1 MIANEVLKAFV
12 GKNILVSGATGLMGT
27 TALLRLKDYQDI
39 SVRAAYHNKEPFIF
53 ADNISYVKADLRD
66 FEDCKKIVEDVDYV
80 FMFAAVLSTAPVI
93 AKNPV
98 SHIRSNLA
106 MNTQM
111 LEASY
116 SAGVKK
122 FVWLSSSTGYPESR
136 HPLKEDDMFAGDP
149 PDVYFAVG
157 WMSRYTEVLCRMYAD
172 KLKKNMPCLIL
183 RPTTI
188 YGEYEGF
195 DFEKCHMLPALVR
208 RVCDREDPLVV
219 WGDGQNSRDLI
230 YSDDVFDACLSAMER
245 QETFDVFNVGFGRQY
260 TVNEILEMIIEISG
274 FEDARVVY
282 DTSKPSTVKK
292 KLIDLTKSQR
302 ELEFKPKTDIR
313 TGIEKLVNFYKQSKV
328 TV

>member
-1 MIANEVLKAFV
+1 MLPGNY
-12 GKNILVSGATGLMGT
+12 LVAGSAGLMGT
-27 TALLRLKDYQDI
+27 TALLRLKD
-39 SVRAAYHNKEPFIF
+39 VPGVNVKAVYHRRGPRVS
-53 ADNISYVKADLRD
+53 ADNIAHVQADLRNVD
-66 FEDCKKIVEDVDYV
+66 ACKKIVEGIDYV

-98 SHIRSNLA
+98 SHISSNLA

-116 SAGVKK
+116 FAGVKK

-149 PDVYFAVG
+149 PDVYFAIG
-157 WMSRYTEVLCRMYAD
+157 WMSRYTEVLGRMYST
-172 KLKKNMPCLIL
+172 KLKDPMPVVIL

-208 RVCDREDPLVV
+208 RVCDRDDPLVV
-219 WGDGQNSRDLI
+219 WGDGQDSRDLI
-230 YSDDVFDACLSAMER
+230 YSDDVFDACLSAMGKP
-245 QETFDVFNVGFGRQY
+245 ETFDVFNLGSGRQY

-282 DTSKPSTVKK
+282 DSSRPSTVKK

-302 ELEFKPKTDIR
+302 ELGFKPKTDIR

-328 TV
+328 SV